1 MARKDRIRK
10 ANKVLDDYLMNIPDE
25 EEDKRKAAKDYK
37 FDRSKYTAAQIKTA
51 KENIAQMKAE
61 KISSGKNGWSEEDYN
76 LFTPLELDIVTEN
89 YGNRSRKIYAEQN
102 RIANFTPEQQ
112 EAYDVEQKVEEEKQ
126 DAKREIDNERRY
138 SEKFVES
145 QDNQIKDFEGVWN
158 DNIQELT
165 IKNYID
171 NGNLTREEA
180 EERTNRIRNERPR
193 SDKRAEKKE
202 ERKRKKEDKAN
213 EAIEDQDK
221 NVKGYGGEMTET
233 IEGTFANEYIAEGM
247 TEEEAL
253 QRVKS
258 IREGRNTKEETNTY
272 NPETFTGKLEAP
284 SASTILPDE
293 VDEQSGELT
302 RRQTLDAQNA
312 ADSSIKDAAKPPP
325 PTPPPSGGMD
335 TAMAGSYISSIGQS
349 AATTIDFISNV
360 VDGPD
365 KETNYFADYANRT
378 LAKID
383 EIKRFAGVTRKMKL
397 ADTTMAEQGAR
408 AANRGTA
415 RGIGSLRALDLG
427 IHIAGMGERRAIE
440 SEFATDVTKT
450 LGMEADTLLNQDATR
465 MGAETDRA
473 EKEQMNKDT
482 WKTNFSQSLMNI
494 GSTAQNIG
502 RNMNA
507 GRSEEM
513 GWDVTKSSS
522 KYLTSEQIDEYYEFK
537 KIYG

>member
-202 ERKRKKEDKAN
+202 ERKRKKEDKTN
-213 EAIEDQDK
+213 KAIEDQDK
-221 NVKGYGGEMTET
+221 IVKGYGGEMTET
-233 IEGTFANEYIAEGM
+233 IEGTFADEYIAEGM
-247 TEEEAL
+247 TEKEAL

-258 IREGRNTKEETNTY
+258 IREGRNTKGETNTY
-272 NPETFTGKLEAP
+272 NPEAFTGKLEAP
-284 SASTILPDE
+284 NSLTILPDE